1 MVYLQWCLPVWV
13 QVVLCLPDQG
23 LGLKQIS
30 RELKVSRNTVRRFSR
45 LGHWE
50 PYKRTNRSG
59 QLSDLGPWLEAE
71 FVKHHGNCDVL
82 RQELKRQHGMDV
94 NIRTI
99 QRAVKPLRTRMVASA
114 LATVRFETEPG
125 EQLQIDF
132 GVNIVS
138 IFLISSVENSPLL
151 RCCC

>member
-1 MVYLQWCLPVWV
+1 MDSKFLDAHESLESHGVSTMVSASLV
-13 QVVLCLPDQG
+13 QVVLCLRDQG

-71 FVKHHGNCDVL
+71 FIKHHGNWSAPIWYTS
-82 RQELKRQHGMDV
+82 GY
-94 NIRTI
+94 IRDPAFI
-99 QRAVKPLRTRMVASA
+99 VAYSVGA
-114 LATVRFETEPG
+114 L
-125 EQLQIDF
+125 
-132 GVNIVS
+132 
-138 IFLISSVENSPLL
+138 
-151 RCCC
+151 

>member
-1 MVYLQWCLPVWV
+1 MVSASLA
-13 QVVLCLPDQG
+13 QVVLCLRDQG

-50 PYKRTNRSG
+50 PYKRTKRSG

-99 QRAVKPLRTRMVASA
+99 QR
-114 LATVRFETEPG
+114 TV
-125 EQLQIDF
+125 
-132 GVNIVS
+132 
-138 IFLISSVENSPLL
+138 
-151 RCCC
+151 